1 MKKKYW
7 MILTVLLI
15 TAIGMGV
22 FAASVS
28 QKNFEELAGWQRV
41 VYAIFNREKLENT
54 RFVGK
59 ESKEIW
65 NGTDKYRLENT
76 AVLQKES
83 GRDFVVLNLTDIHM
97 ADFDYYGSYNV
108 RLFAHIRALVEKT
121 QPDLITISGDL
132 FSSDSVVLSV
142 YELTDLM
149 DGFGIPWA
157 PIFGNHDDGGNCDL
171 NFLADVMMRS
181 EHCLLQKG
189 DAALGVGNYII
200 NVCDGESIV
209 HSLLMMD
216 SHGDGLHENQIDW
229 YRWAASAANAPSTVI
244 LHIPIEEYQLAYDAA
259 WDDGW
264 KEGFYAFGSQKEAIC
279 PEGGSNGFFAAV
291 QDIGL
296 TKNILCGHDHTND
309 FSILYEGVRLSYSM
323 RLGIYG
329 AHHPDNMGAT
339 LLTIYDD
346 GKVDVSHIHR
356 YE

>member
-1 MKKKYW
+1 MKKKYY
-7 MILTVLLI
+7 ILICILLVAVIGI
-15 TAIGMGV
+15 TTFDLAISKLDFM
-22 FAASVS
+22 
-28 QKNFEELAGWQRV
+28 ELSGWHRV
-41 VYAIFNREKLENT
+41 AYAIFNREKLEKT
-54 RFVGK
+54 QFVG
-59 ESKEIW
+59 EVSEGFW
-65 NGTDKYRLENT
+65 NETDEYRLENT
-76 AVLQKES
+76 AVLQKEPDK
-83 GRDFVVLNLTDIHM
+83 DFVVLNLTDIHM
-97 ADFDYYGSYNV
+97 ADFDYYGAYNV
-108 RLFAHIRALVEKT
+108 RLFAHIRALVEES

-149 DGFGIPWA
+149 DSFGIPWA

-171 NFLADVMMRS
+171 NFLADVMMGS
-181 EHCLLQKG
+181 EHCLLKKG

-200 NVCDGESIV
+200 NICEGENIV

-216 SHGDGLHENQIDW
+216 SHGDGLHENQIGW
-229 YRWAASAANAPSTVI
+229 YRWAASGANAPSTVI
-244 LHIPIEEYQLAYDAA
+244 LHIPIGEYQLAYDAA

-264 KEGFYAFGSQKEAIC
+264 KEGYAAFGSQKEAIC

-296 TKNILCGHDHTND
+296 TKNILCGHDHTNN
-309 FSILYEGVRLSYSM
+309 FSIVYEGVRLSYSM

-339 LLTIYDD
+339 LLTIHGD
-346 GKVDVSHIHR
+346 GSVEVSHIHR